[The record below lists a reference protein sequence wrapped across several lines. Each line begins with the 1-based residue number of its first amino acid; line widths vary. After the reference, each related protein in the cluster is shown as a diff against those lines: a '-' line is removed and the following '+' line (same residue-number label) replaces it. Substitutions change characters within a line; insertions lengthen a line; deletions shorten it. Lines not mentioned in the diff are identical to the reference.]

1 MINAVVFDF
10 DYTLADSSAGILKC
24 IQFALQQMNLPPA
37 PESRMRESIG
47 LTLAKTLTYLTGHDD
62 SSAALEFTRLFVE
75 HADLIMADHTVLYDT
90 VPEVLATL
98 RKAGLPLGI
107 VSTKYRYRIES
118 ILQRESL
125 AQHFEIIVGGEDVTD
140 HKPHP
145 ASLYRALHHLGCPP
159 ERAIYIGDH
168 AVDAEAA
175 RRAGVPFVA
184 VLTGTAGR
192 PYFAAAQCLG
202 ILDDL
207 SALPLL
213 LGHGGP
219 LARPPHARPTMPTR
233 MPD

>member
-47 LTLAKTLTYLTGHDD
+47 LTLAKTLTFLTGSEDA
-62 SSAALEFTRLFVE
+62 SAALEFTRLFVE
-75 HADLIMADHTVLYDT
+75 YADRIMADHTVLYDT
-90 VPEVLATL
+90 VPQVLATL
-98 RKAGLPLGI
+98 RNAGLPLGI
-107 VSTKYRYRIES
+107 VSTKYRYRIET

-125 AQHFEIIVGGEDVTD
+125 AQHFEIIVGGEDVAD

-159 ERAIYIGDH
+159 EQAIYIGDH

-175 RRAGVPFVA
+175 RRAGIPFVA

-192 PYFAAAQCLG
+192 PYFATARCLG

-213 LGHGGP
+213 LGYEGQRVR
-219 LARPPHARPTMPTR
+219 LSHARPATPTE